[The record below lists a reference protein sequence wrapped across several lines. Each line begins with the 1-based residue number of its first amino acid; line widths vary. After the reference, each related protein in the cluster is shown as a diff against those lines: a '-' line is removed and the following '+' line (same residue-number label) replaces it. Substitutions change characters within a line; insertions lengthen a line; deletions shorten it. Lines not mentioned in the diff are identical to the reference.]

1 MPKVFTVTQ
10 AFLSTDKETKE
21 PQLVPTKGGPM
32 HKYMVQFEN
41 QSIPGWVSILR
52 KPDSPAVVE
61 GDQFYGVLEENDWG
75 KPQFTRMQTPQD
87 GSVQL
92 NQGGTKAPA
101 AQSAGTVPQ
110 SNGSRGALPVA
121 STKAQSSRD
130 EELHE
135 KVDFLISLVEQL
147 AESQG
152 IAVRAVTANG
162 DSDPSDDDTAP
173 LDLSEIPY

>member
-10 AFLSTDKETKE
+10 AFLSTDKETKQ
-21 PQLVPTKGGPM
+21 PQLVNTQGGPM

-52 KPDSPAVVE
+52 KPDSPAVVV
-61 GDQFYGVLEENDWG
+61 GDQFYGVLEENQWN
-75 KPQFTRMQTPQD
+75 KPQFTRMQPPKD

-92 NQGGTKAPA
+92 SQGGTKAPA
-101 AQSAGTVPQ
+101 ATNAGTVPK
-110 SNGSRGALPVA
+110 SNGA
-121 STKAQSSRD
+121 RD

-162 DSDPSDDDTAP
+162 NTDPSDDDSAP